1 MFIIALRTY
10 PFKMKLIVWQAVRR
24 FTNEILGVKGL
35 LQLGSFIIMINLY
48 ATVLIKERPKFVN

>member
-35 LQLGSFIIMINLY
+35 LQVGSFIIMINL
-48 ATVLIKERPKFVN
+48 